1 VLIVS
6 DKKRVLLVEDQ
17 AMLAKMMRLELLD
30 EGHDVT
36 LAANGVEAKAFL
48 DSQPFD
54 VLVTEVYMPD
64 MDGIELIR
72 QVKQQMSL
80 PTIVLSASRFSDIK
94 AEIEQLGVELFIDKP
109 ITDEKLTLL
118 LHLIS
123 VL

>member
-1 VLIVS
+1 MS